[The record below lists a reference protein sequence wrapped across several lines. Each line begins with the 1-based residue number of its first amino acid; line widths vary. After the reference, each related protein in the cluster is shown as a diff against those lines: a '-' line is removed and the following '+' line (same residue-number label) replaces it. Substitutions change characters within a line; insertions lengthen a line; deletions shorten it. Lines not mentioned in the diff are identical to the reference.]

1 MIRVL
6 GMMSGTSMDGVDA
19 AMIETDG
26 VRIGGFGRSG
36 FRAYSDNE
44 SAVLHG
50 ALGRWPGEAGV
61 ADAAAGGRIR
71 RATARCWRGRRI
83 ARSSGIFGPK
93 MCARVAK
100 APL

>member
-6 GMMSGTSMDGVDA
+6 GMMSGTSIDGVDA

-44 SAVLHG
+44 SAALHG
-50 ALGRWPGEAGV
+50 APAF
-61 ADAAAGGRIR
+61 A
-71 RATARCWRGRRI
+71 
-83 ARSSGIFGPK
+83 
-93 MCARVAK
+93 
-100 APL
+100 